1 MKHKE
6 AEKICQYCGKL
17 HKGNGY
23 TCGGCNQ
30 KLSLVREL
38 LAIGRKIKAGAKK

>member
-6 AEKICQYCGKL
+6 IKKICPYCGKL
-17 HKGNGY
+17 HNGNGY
-23 TCGGCNQ
+23 TCEVCAK
-30 KLSLVREL
+30 KLPLVREL